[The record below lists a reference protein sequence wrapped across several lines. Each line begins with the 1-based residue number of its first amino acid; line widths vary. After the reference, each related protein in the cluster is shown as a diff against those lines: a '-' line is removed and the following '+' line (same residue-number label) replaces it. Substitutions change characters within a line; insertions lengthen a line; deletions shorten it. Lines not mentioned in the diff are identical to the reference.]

1 MSKLKMLFLQTS
13 FISLGIF
20 LAVGIAQTIMHFFG
34 NTYAT
39 DWYFLLSVIFA
50 GVLCSLPSLILYNE
64 EIKPF
69 FIKILIHFILVFAAV
84 SLLGWLFK
92 WYTGFIDYAF
102 VILIFVFVYVFVW
115 VTAKWF
121 YIKEDKEI
129 NTALDSIRDEE

>member
-34 NTYAT
+34 NTYAA

-64 EIKPF
+64 KIKPF
-69 FIKILIHFILVFAAV
+69 FIKILIHFTLVFAAV

-115 VTAKWF
+115 VMTKWF
-121 YIKEDKEI
+121 YVKEDKEI

>member
-20 LAVGIAQTIMHFFG
+20 LAVGITQTVLHFFG

-64 EIKPF
+64 KIKPF
-69 FIKILIHFILVFAAV
+69 FIKILIHFTLVFAAV

-115 VTAKWF
+115 VMAKWF

>member
-1 MSKLKMLFLQTS
+1 MSKFKMLFLQTS

-20 LAVGIAQTIMHFFG
+20 LAVGTAQTVLHFFG
-34 NTYAT
+34 NAYAT
-39 DWYFLLSVIFA
+39 EWYFLLSVIFA

-64 EIKPF
+64 KIKPF
-69 FIKILIHFILVFAAV
+69 FIKILIHFTLVFAAV

-92 WYTGFIDYAF
+92 WYTGFTDYAF

-115 VTAKWF
+115 VMTKWF
-121 YIKEDKEI
+121 YVKEDKEI

>member
-1 MSKLKMLFLQTS
+1 MSKFKMLFLQTS

-34 NTYAT
+34 NTYAA
-39 DWYFLLSVIFA
+39 DGYFLLSVIFA

-64 EIKPF
+64 KIKPF
-69 FIKILIHFILVFAAV
+69 FIKILIHFTLVFAAV

-115 VTAKWF
+115 VMTKWF
-121 YIKEDKEI
+121 YVKEDKEI

>member
-20 LAVGIAQTIMHFFG
+20 LAVGIAQTVLHFFG

>member
-20 LAVGIAQTIMHFFG
+20 LAVGIAQTVLHFFG

-115 VTAKWF
+115 VMAKWF

-129 NTALDSIRDEE
+129 NSALDSIRDEE

>member
-64 EIKPF
+64 KIKPF
-69 FIKILIHFILVFAAV
+69 FIKILIHYILVFAAV

-115 VTAKWF
+115 VMAKWF

>member
-20 LAVGIAQTIMHFFG
+20 LAVGIAQTIMHFMG

-64 EIKPF
+64 KIKPF
-69 FIKILIHFILVFAAV
+69 FIKILIHFTLVFAAV

-115 VTAKWF
+115 VMTKWF
-121 YIKEDKEI
+121 YVKEDKEI
-129 NTALDSIRDEE
+129 NNALDSIRDEE

>member
-20 LAVGIAQTIMHFFG
+20 LAVGIAQTVLHFFG
-34 NTYAT
+34 NTYAG

-64 EIKPF
+64 KIKPF
-69 FIKILIHFILVFAAV
+69 FIKILIHFSLVFAAV

-115 VTAKWF
+115 VMTKWF
-121 YIKEDKEI
+121 YVKEDKEI

>member
-1 MSKLKMLFLQTS
+1 MSKFKMLFLQTS

-20 LAVGIAQTIMHFFG
+20 LAVGTAQTVLHFFG
-34 NTYAT
+34 NAYAT
-39 DWYFLLSVIFA
+39 EWYFLLSVIFA

-64 EIKPF
+64 KIKPF
-69 FIKILIHFILVFAAV
+69 FIKILLHFTLVFAAV

-92 WYTGFIDYAF
+92 WYTGFTDYAF
-102 VILIFVFVYVFVW
+102 VILIFIFVYVFVW
-115 VTAKWF
+115 VMAKWF

>member
-20 LAVGIAQTIMHFFG
+20 LAVGIAQTVLHFFG

-64 EIKPF
+64 KIKPF
-69 FIKILIHFILVFAAV
+69 FIKILIHFTLVFAAV
-84 SLLGWLFK
+84 SLLGWAFK

>member
-20 LAVGIAQTIMHFFG
+20 LAVGIAQTVLHFFG
-34 NTYAT
+34 NTYAA

-64 EIKPF
+64 KIKPF
-69 FIKILIHFILVFAAV
+69 FIKILIHFTLVFAAV

-115 VTAKWF
+115 VMTKWF
-121 YIKEDKEI
+121 YVKEDKEI